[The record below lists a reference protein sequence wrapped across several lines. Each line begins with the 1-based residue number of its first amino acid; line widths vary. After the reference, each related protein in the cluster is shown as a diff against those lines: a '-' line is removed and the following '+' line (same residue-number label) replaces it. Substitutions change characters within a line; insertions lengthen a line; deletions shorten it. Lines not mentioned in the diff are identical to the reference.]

1 MLDQHR
7 RVNEAGIN
15 GSNKDF
21 VTTDDEGE
29 SRELEVDFIEYLG
42 PDFLQSI
49 HAHSV
54 ISVFHF

>member
-1 MLDQHR
+1 MLEQHR

-29 SRELEVDFIEYLG
+29 SRELDVDFIEHLG

-49 HAHSV
+49 HTYV